1 MLHYIY
7 IFYDIVYKDMET
19 LITMKVDL
27 LTILCLSIT
36 LLIAEEVQ
44 CLVVG
49 VSVSH

>member
-1 MLHYIY
+1 
-7 IFYDIVYKDMET
+7 MET
-19 LITMKVDL
+19 LITKRVDL
-27 LTILCLSIT
+27 YTMLCLSVT